1 MFYRKLKWPFHGIF
15 SKDWRY
21 DKSTKNE
28 VFHVYKLCW

>member
-21 DKSTKNE
+21 DKSKNE